1 MKMWLKIFLDFLC
14 QIIWKSGIVTIKA
27 WNVHIGP
34 TEHNYTLSNM
44 FTMYRLY
51 IQGTLYVV
59 RCALTPLYKMFWFAL
74 NGSLKFSTETQV
86 EKISPPNFTT
96 WRRQV
101 ANFNPHHFPDNWIE
115 IRISADSCSSD
126 FYFFSELSKKVV
138 EREVKKQLDKKFQEI
153 LCNISQTKK

>member
-59 RCALTPLYKMFWFAL
+59 RCALTPPYKMFWFAL

-96 WRRQV
+96 
-101 ANFNPHHFPDNWIE
+101 
-115 IRISADSCSSD
+115 
-126 FYFFSELSKKVV
+126 
-138 EREVKKQLDKKFQEI
+138 
-153 LCNISQTKK
+153 